1 MLAASWNS
9 LFNLIT
15 EWKDSIKQK
24 KYINQVGVNY
34 AVLVKSMISEKKK
47 KNNNSVW
54 TKTPGIFE
62 HVICSSQATITS
74 YDVIQRNRVMLTI

>member
-24 KYINQVGVNY
+24 KFINQVGVKY
-34 AVLVKSMISEKKK
+34 AVLVKSMISKKK
-47 KNNNSVW
+47 MNYNSVL